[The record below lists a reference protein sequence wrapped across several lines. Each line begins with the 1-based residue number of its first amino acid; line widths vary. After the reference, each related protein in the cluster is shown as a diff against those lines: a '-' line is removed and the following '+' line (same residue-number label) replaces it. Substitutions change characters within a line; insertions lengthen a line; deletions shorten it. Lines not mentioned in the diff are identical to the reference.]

1 MRHVLLHDREST
13 GNPLHIYD
21 VYHQNV
27 VYMGKDGED
36 GTISLRL
43 GQRPA
48 QIYRLPTS
56 ESTLLNNTPA
66 EFRNATQEGDD
77 STQEWRLTHV
87 SEPDV
92 SDKETVLSLAKMAS
106 DAYLLDEHAPDWLW
120 LNSSAGF
127 NLSSGF
133 GWQDNRLRGHVFA
146 NAENRTIV
154 IAIKGTSAG
163 KPPDRVCLRP
173 VIHLDTR

>member
-1 MRHVLLHDREST
+1 MR
-13 GNPLHIYD
+13 IYD
-21 VYHQNV
+21 VYHQNA
-27 VYMGKDGED
+27 VYIGKDGED

-43 GQRPA
+43 RQRPA

-56 ESTLLNNTPA
+56 VSTLLNNTPA
-66 EFRNATQEGDD
+66 KVRNATPEGDD
-77 STQEWRLTHV
+77 STQEWRLTQV

-106 DAYLLDEHAPDWLW
+106 DAYLLDEHTPDWLW

-146 NAENRTIV
+146 NAENRSIV
-154 IAIKGTSAG
+154 IAIKGTSTG
-163 KPPDRVCLRP
+163 KSPDRACLRP
-173 VIHLDTR
+173 VIHIDTR